1 MSGDKTPSRP
11 VPIPSGRVGRA
22 LRLGGMAAGI
32 AGNMALGALGEAGRG
47 SRPEM
52 RRLLMTPGNLSRVA
66 SELARMRGAAMKM
79 GQLISMD
86 SGEVLPPELAEILAR
101 LRDQADFMPP
111 KQLRDVLDGQ
121 WGPGWRR
128 AFQSFDVR
136 PVAAASIGQV
146 HRGQLHDGREVAI
159 KVQYPG
165 VARSIDSDVTNVG
178 TLLKLSGLL
187 PQGFELAPYLAEA
200 RRQLHEET
208 DYAREGAQMRRFS
221 ELLADAPG
229 FVLPEW
235 HEDWSTPRVLCMSWL
250 AGQPIETVAEA
261 PRAERDRVAA
271 ALIDLSLREI
281 FQFGLTQSDPNF
293 ANYRYQPETGRIVL
307 LDFGAARSLDAEV
320 VSQGR
325 ALLKAGLE
333 DDPDAILSA
342 LVALGIAATGDRF
355 GPDITGMVR
364 RLFDALRGPEPYDFA
379 DRDLRDRLR
388 ADGIALAEAGYCPPE
403 PPMDVLYLQRK
414 LGGMSLLATRL
425 GAVLPLRDRLAACVA
440 SAEP

>member
-128 AFQSFDVR
+128 AFRSFDVR

-187 PQGFELAPYLAEA
+187 PKGFELAPYLAEA

-250 AGQPIETVAEA
+250 GGQPIEAVAET
-261 PRAERDRVAA
+261 PQAERDRVAA

-293 ANYRYQPETGRIVL
+293 ANYRYQPETRRIVL

-333 DDPDAILSA
+333 DDPDAILNA
-342 LVALGIAATGDRF
+342 LEALGIVAAGDRF
-355 GPDITGMVR
+355 GPDITAMVR
-364 RLFDALRGPEPYDFA
+364 RLFDALRGPERYDFA
-379 DRDLRDRLR
+379 DRGLRDRLR

-425 GAVLPLRDRLAACVA
+425 GAVLPLRDRLADCVA
-440 SAEP
+440 SEER